1 MRGIWTTGDGTTTIG
16 IRSFFFF
23 AICRKSKSP
32 DRLKSTSFRGTG
44 LCGVSSSELELELLE
59 LLELEL
65 EDDEL
70 DELEELEELDEL
82 GVLRRRASLRFS
94 ASFRFRDF

>member
-1 MRGIWTTGDGTTTIG
+1 MGDGTTTIG

-59 LLELEL
+59 LLELE
-65 EDDEL
+65 DDEL

-82 GVLRRRASLRFS
+82 GVLRLRASLRFA